1 MVITLDRGVGDIRS
15 FPPGSHA
22 GVVVL
27 RPASQD
33 PVSILELVDRL
44 LDVHEL
50 EEFCHCAVIV
60 EPRRIRVRRPNDP
73 DEQ

>member
-1 MVITLDRGVGDIRS
+1 
-15 FPPGSHA
+15 
-22 GVVVL
+22 VVVL

-50 EEFCHCAVIV
+50 EEFCHCVVIV